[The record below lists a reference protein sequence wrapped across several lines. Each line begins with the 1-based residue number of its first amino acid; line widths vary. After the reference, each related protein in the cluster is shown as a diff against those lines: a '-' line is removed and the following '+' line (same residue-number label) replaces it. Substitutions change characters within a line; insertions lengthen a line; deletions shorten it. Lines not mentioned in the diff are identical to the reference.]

1 MCASMEFKCRESTA
15 PPCREQRA
23 AKILVAVVTAS
34 WNDGVDET
42 GDQRFKGTES

>member
-1 MCASMEFKCRESTA
+1 MEFKCRESKT

-23 AKILVAVVTAS
+23 AQILVAVVTAFVDALV
-34 WNDGVDET
+34 NGVDET